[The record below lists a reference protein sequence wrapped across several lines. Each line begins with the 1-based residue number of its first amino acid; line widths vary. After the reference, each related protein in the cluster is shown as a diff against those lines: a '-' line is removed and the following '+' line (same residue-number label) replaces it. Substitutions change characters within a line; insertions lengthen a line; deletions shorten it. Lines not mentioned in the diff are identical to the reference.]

1 MEFYLGQIGIFGFN
15 FAPVSWALCNG
26 ATLPISQNTALYSLI
41 GTIYGG
47 NGQTTFNLPNLQS
60 RTPMGM
66 GSQTTIGEMAGV
78 ENVTLLTTEIPTHN
92 HLMQV
97 NNALATK
104 GTIAGDV
111 FAAGV
116 HATAPTGF
124 SSYAPAAPNVTL
136 APQTISF
143 AGSTAPHT
151 NIQPYLAINYCIATS
166 GIYPS
171 RN

>member
-78 ENVTLLTTEIPTHN
+78 ENVTLLTTEISAHN

-104 GTIAGDV
+104 GEIDRRQCV
-111 FAAGV
+111 CRRR
-116 HATAPTGF
+116 PCRPPL
-124 SSYAPAAPNVTL
+124 PAFPLTL
-136 APQTISF
+136 RQ
-143 AGSTAPHT
+143 
-151 NIQPYLAINYCIATS
+151 
-166 GIYPS
+166 
-171 RN
+171 RRM